1 MERFVVF
8 IDWRNQCSKD
18 IGSPQIYRFVKIPF
32 KISARLFVNM
42 DNSILNFIRKAN
54 KLGELTQFCKRRIKA
69 KESAYP
75 ISTLVV
81 TVTKTV
87 WYWQKR
93 RLIDQQ
99 SGTQNPEIDLYK
111 YVQ

>member
-1 MERFVVF
+1 
-8 IDWRNQCSKD
+8 
-18 IGSPQIYRFVKIPF
+18 
-32 KISARLFVNM
+32 M

-54 KLGELTQFCKRRIKA
+54 KLGELTQFCKRIKA

-75 ISTLVV
+75 ISTL

-93 RLIDQQ
+93 RLRDQQ
-99 SGTQNPEIDLYK
+99 SRTQNPEIDLYK